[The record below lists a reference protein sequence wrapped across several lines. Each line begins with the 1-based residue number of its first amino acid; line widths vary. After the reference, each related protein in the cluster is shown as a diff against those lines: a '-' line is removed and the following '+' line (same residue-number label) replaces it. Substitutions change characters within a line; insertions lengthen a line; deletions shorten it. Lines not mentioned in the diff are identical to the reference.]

1 MIMIYNP
8 FVKPQSAFT
17 AKQTSDIRKRAKSI
31 FDKILSF
38 EETGNQIDVVG
49 KRGGD
54 VCHFRFY
61 SDGTMVEK

>member
-1 MIMIYNP
+1 MIYNP
-8 FVKPQSAFT
+8 FIKSQSVFS
-17 AKQTSDIRKRAKSI
+17 AKQTADIRKKAKSI

-38 EETGNQIDVVG
+38 EETGNKIDVVG